1 MDSSPDLQKQ
11 FARERSNQDIQATVE
26 YGKTLFQMLIGSN
39 GLAATAL
46 LTLAGALKQPSLT
59 LAISFPVFI
68 YLVGVYC
75 GTQGAIDLFHSKGR
89 YGYRWQLRFF
99 EGSKDEEE
107 RERQDAE
114 TLEASAIRWINRSGW
129 PFWLGVLEPSL
140 RSLRYGFSP
149 NLPRKSPSSRKAT
162 FRKRP
167 IRQ

>member
-114 TLEASAIRWINRSGW
+114 TLEASAIRWINRSGLAFLVGGIGAFLAFLALW
-129 PFWLGVLEPSL
+129 FFAEPPPQITL
-140 RSLRYGFSP
+140 
-149 NLPRKSPSSRKAT
+149 
-162 FRKRP
+162 
-167 IRQ
+167 